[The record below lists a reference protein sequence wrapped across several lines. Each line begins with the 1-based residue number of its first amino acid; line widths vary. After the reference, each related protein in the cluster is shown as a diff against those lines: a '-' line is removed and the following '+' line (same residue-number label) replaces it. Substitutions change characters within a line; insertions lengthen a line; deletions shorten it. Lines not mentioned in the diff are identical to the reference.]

1 MRHCYH
7 YGAFEGECT
16 GVSDPIGAREEK
28 EEESFLRLVTSLG
41 QGLADTPDFLES
53 QFMLSDSAL
62 PSYL

>member
-1 MRHCYH
+1 
-7 YGAFEGECT
+7 
-16 GVSDPIGAREEK
+16 VSDPIGAREEK